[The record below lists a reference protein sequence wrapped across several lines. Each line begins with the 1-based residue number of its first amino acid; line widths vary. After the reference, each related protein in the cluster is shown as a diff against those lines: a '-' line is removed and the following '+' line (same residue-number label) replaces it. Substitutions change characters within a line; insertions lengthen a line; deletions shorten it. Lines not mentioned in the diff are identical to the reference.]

1 MVLDR
6 SMRFVQREY
15 QDELKIKFGLCN
27 VQSLTFFSP
36 DSRNDR
42 RTKLLPLYVTGPIA
56 FLGDAA
62 LKYTSILP
70 LVMKT
75 GTFMAFSLFQCLSS
89 NFIIYLYLPSW
100 KPTFFFSLSLSLSH
114 TNFMQNQNTSFP
126 VKLHLQD
133 WH

>member
-75 GTFMAFSLFQCLSS
+75 GTFMAFSLFSMFVFKFYHLSIPP
-89 NFIIYLYLPSW
+89 FLE
-100 KPTFFFSLSLSLSH
+100 THFFFSFLSLSH

>member
-75 GTFMAFSLFQCLSS
+75 GTFMAFSLFSM
-89 NFIIYLYLPSW
+89 FVFKFYHLYLPSW
-100 KPTFFFSLSLSLSH
+100 KPTFFFLSLSLSH